1 MNCEQRTTNHL
12 KKEKAFLRKKI
23 LTFRRAQSFLDIEKK
38 SDEIK
43 RKLLTFSTFCEA
55 QIILFYLAVGDEVQT
70 EKMIKESLEKGK
82 KVAVPFIDWQRKE
95 ILPSELK
102 DYDRDLEIGILK
114 ILQPKKGSYRPLPP
128 ESIDLV
134 IVPGVAFDKKGT
146 RLGFGAGFYD
156 KFLNKLS
163 DKIKSIALAFELQ
176 LIDYIPSQS
185 HDIPVDYLITE
196 KRIIDCKNHK

>member
-1 MNCEQRTTNHL
+1 MNCEQRITSYL
-12 KKEKAFLRKKI
+12 KRQKASLRKKI
-23 LTFRRAQSFLDIEKK
+23 LAFRRAQSFRDIERK

-43 RKLLTFSTFCEA
+43 RELFTFSVFCKA
-55 QIILFYLAVGDEVQT
+55 KIILFYLAIEDEVQT
-70 EKMIKESLEKGK
+70 EKMIRESLKKGK

-95 ILPSELK
+95 IFPSELK
-102 DYDRDLEIGILK
+102 DYDKDLEIGVLK
-114 ILQPKKGSYRPLPP
+114 ILQPRKDSYRPVPP
-128 ESIDLV
+128 ENIDLV

-163 DKIKSIALAFELQ
+163 DKTKLIALAFELQ
-176 LIDYIPSQS
+176 LIDNIPSQS

-196 KRIIDCKNHK
+196 RRIIDCKNHK